1 MIALGVIRSAPTPY
15 GRLIIIMATP
25 FPLLFFFWLN
35 NGQVCNNGI
44 SEAPGSLGYKDRLG
58 GTTKSH
64 SHRLELGGDSGR
76 APSSGRAGAVA
87 RRG

>member
-25 FPLLFFFWLN
+25 FPLLFFWLN

-44 SEAPGSLGYKDRLG
+44 SEAPGRLGYNDRLG
-58 GTTKSH
+58 GTTKSV
-64 SHRLELGGDSGR
+64 SVGLMC
-76 APSSGRAGAVA
+76 
-87 RRG
+87 